1 LTLAFVLELVLRVVW
16 VLGLVQE
23 FGLVRV
29 PLLGEVLELVLVLA
43 SELELEPGLELRVV
57 LELTLEQTP
66 EVEVLSIFLVLQPLT
81 LYLSVPP
88 S

>member
-1 LTLAFVLELVLRVVW
+1 MLELVLRVVW